1 MSRLFRNLILAL
13 VVLGMFTAAWIAFTY
28 EARTASELLGQEKK
42 HARALAALLSRTL
55 QPELEA
61 IFAGSPPQPRA
72 IEILGPRVRALL
84 DASIA
89 RIELVDQAGFIRYST
104 EESRIGMQRELDAAV
119 ASGSDA
125 WSGPS
130 DNTLSAYAAVSAA
143 AMAEPQGVLA
153 LDLDISALRMQL
165 AHNTRWI
172 AAGVLLEVGL
182 LLALLRIALHHIR
195 RRIEAHEAA
204 RHEAQRQ
211 LELERQGMEEKILAR
226 TEQLSRSNSH
236 LQAQMMEHERSEQ
249 QIRQIAYY
257 DPLTELPNRTLFKTQ
272 LERALAE
279 AERRRTRLAVM
290 FVDLD
295 KFKRINDTFGHNMGD
310 ELLRQAALRLAG
322 CIRGEDALS
331 RDAAICNS
339 VARLGGD
346 EFTLMLHDVGSSY
359 NAATVAQ
366 RVIEA
371 FAVPFVLGIYKVHV
385 SASIGIAYYPSDGDT
400 ADSLLKNADIAMYHA
415 KDKGR
420 NIFAFYSHSMSEAAH
435 AKLALENALRR
446 AVERNEFVLHYQ
458 SKVDARSRAVVGV
471 EALLRWNEAERG
483 LVMPSEF
490 ISLAEET
497 GLIAPITHWVIT
509 EACRQARLWQQAGG
523 LALPVSVNVSS
534 PQFRD
539 GRIVGVVT
547 QALEQS
553 GLNPQLLEIEVTES
567 LLMDD
572 MDGSITVLAQLK
584 GLGVR
589 IAIDDFGTG
598 YSSMS
603 YLKRFPID
611 TLKIDRSFVAELD
624 QPGSDGAVCSAI
636 IALGKV
642 LGLNVVAEGVERQGQ
657 ADALLAKGC
666 NQMQGYLFGQP
677 ISGEA
682 ISQLLLP
689 PGIVLGDF
697 GRKAG

>member
-1 MSRLFRNLILAL
+1 MSRLFRNLILVL
-13 VVLGMFTAAWIAFTY
+13 VVLGMFAAAWIACMY
-28 EARTASELLGQEKK
+28 EARTASELLGQEKR
-42 HARALAALLSRTL
+42 HARALADLLSTTL
-55 QPELEA
+55 QPELDGVLA
-61 IFAGSPPQPRA
+61 ASPPQQSA
-72 IEILGPRVRALL
+72 VNALDL
-84 DASIA
+84 RIRTLFDSSAA
-89 RIELVDQAGFIRYST
+89 RIELVDQGGLIRYST
-104 EESRIGMQRELDAAV
+104 EASRIGTQRKPEADIATDSLTQF
-119 ASGSDA
+119 
-125 WSGPS
+125 GPT
-130 DNTLSAYAAVSAA
+130 DDTASAYAAVSASPA
-143 AMAEPQGVLA
+143 TEPLGALA
-153 LDLDISALRMQL
+153 LDLDISALHAQL
-165 AHNTRWI
+165 ADNTRWI
-172 AAGVLLEVGL
+172 AMGVLMEVAI
-182 LLALLRIALHHIR
+182 LLALLKLAWHHLQGK
-195 RRIEAHEAA
+195 IEAHEAA
-204 RHEAQRQ
+204 RLEAQRQ
-211 LELERQGMEEKILAR
+211 LELERQGMEQKIQAR
-226 TEQLSRSNSH
+226 TEQLSRSNNR

-279 AERRRTRLAVM
+279 AGRRGSRLAVM

-331 RDAAICNS
+331 RDAAIGNS

-415 KDKGR
+415 KDRGR

-435 AKLALENALRR
+435 AKLAMESALRR

-483 LVMPSEF
+483 LVMPSQF

-497 GLIAPITHWVIT
+497 GLIAPITFWVIT
-509 EACRQARLWQQAGG
+509 EACRQAQLWQRAGG
-523 LALPVSVNVSS
+523 LALPVSVNVSI

-553 GLNPQLLEIEVTES
+553 GLDPRLLEIEVTES

-572 MDGSITVLAQLK
+572 VDGSIAVLDQLK
-584 GLGVR
+584 ALGVR

-603 YLKRFPID
+603 YLKRFSID

-624 QPGSDGAVCSAI
+624 QPGSDAAVCSAI

-642 LGLNVVAEGVERQGQ
+642 LGLNVVAEGVERQAQ
-657 ADALLAKGC
+657 ADVLLAKGC

-677 ISGEA
+677 IAGDA

-689 PGIVLGDF
+689 PGVVLGDF
-697 GRKAG
+697 GRKTG